1 MHMLKKR
8 QQEYV
13 LPSEHDVV
21 LDNTPQTL
29 CVLVKI
35 SNALLLLFFIYK
47 TLTPLFSRLDC
58 QLLFN
63 LLNGSCKKLAIE

>member
-1 MHMLKKR
+1 MLKKR

-29 CVLVKI
+29 YVLVKI

-63 LLNGSCKKLAIE
+63 LLNGSYQKLAIE

>member
-1 MHMLKKR
+1 MLKKR

-29 CVLVKI
+29 YVLVKI

-63 LLNGSCKKLAIE
+63 LLNGSCQKLAIE

>member
-1 MHMLKKR
+1 MLKKR

-29 CVLVKI
+29 YVLVKI
-35 SNALLLLFFIYK
+35 VNAFTFFFIYK

-63 LLNGSCKKLAIE
+63 LLNGSCQKLAIE

>member
-1 MHMLKKR
+1 MLKKR

-29 CVLVKI
+29 YVLVKI
-35 SNALLLLFFIYK
+35 SNALLLLFIY
-47 TLTPLFSRLDC
+47 L
-58 QLLFN
+58 QNFN
-63 LLNGSCKKLAIE
+63 TTF

>member
-29 CVLVKI
+29 YVLVKI
-35 SNALLLLFFIYK
+35 SNAFTFFLF
-47 TLTPLFSRLDC
+47 T
-58 QLLFN
+58 
-63 LLNGSCKKLAIE
+63 KL

>member
-1 MHMLKKR
+1 MLKKR

-29 CVLVKI
+29 YVLVKI
-35 SNALLLLFFIYK
+35 SNALLLFLFFIYK

-63 LLNGSCKKLAIE
+63 LLNGSCQKLAIE

>member
-1 MHMLKKR
+1 MLKKR

-13 LPSEHDVV
+13 LPSEHGVV

-29 CVLVKI
+29 YVLVKI
-35 SNALLLLFFIYK
+35 SNALLLFLFFIYK
-47 TLTPLFSRLDC
+47 TLTPLFCRLDS

-63 LLNGSCKKLAIE
+63 LLNGSCQKLAIE